1 MLRLMHRALP
11 AGTNYAADETVFD
24 PTYGPPEKYLEVKG
38 VGGLGA
44 AFGWVQAKPDL
55 FDAFSCGMT
64 ILQAGLPLTFE
75 I

>member
-1 MLRLMHRALP
+1 
-11 AGTNYAADETVFD
+11 
-24 PTYGPPEKYLEVKG
+24 

-64 ILQAGLPLTFE
+64 ILQAGDPLTFE
-75 I
+75 IRIISK